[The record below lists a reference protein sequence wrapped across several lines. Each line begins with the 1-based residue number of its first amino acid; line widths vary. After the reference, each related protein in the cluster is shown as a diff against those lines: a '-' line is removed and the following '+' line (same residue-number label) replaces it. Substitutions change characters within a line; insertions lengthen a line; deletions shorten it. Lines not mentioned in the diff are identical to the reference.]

1 MNRRTLGTAGPTVAS
16 IGLGC
21 MGLSA
26 VYDPGTVSEADGIA
40 VIRRAID
47 LGVTLLDTSDAYGPY
62 RNEELVGRAVAGRR
76 DEVVIAT
83 KAGCVPHT
91 ESFVPRPD
99 GRPEVLRRCCDESL
113 ARLGV
118 DVIDLWQLHRRDPAV
133 PIEDSVGAMGDMVA
147 AGKVRAIGVS
157 EVTLDE
163 LRAAQATHPIATL
176 QSELS
181 LWTRDLRTEL
191 LPWCEAVGIGVIAF
205 SPLGR
210 GFLTGRFGAGASFVD
225 GDARAV
231 NPRFAPTALAANQD
245 IVTASGPS
253 PTAEAPPPPR
263 SRWRGCWRRARPW
276 CRSRA
281 RRRSPRSRRTW
292 RRRRWPSTP
301 TTWPRSRSCP
311 RRSAS
316 GTDRTG
322 QVVVVVTS
330 RVVDDGTVVDVVVVG
345 PAGSPGVVTHA
356 SANPLCAVNPPGAPS
371 PWYTERTTH
380 ADEASRT
387 AMLSDTRPSADG

>member
-1 MNRRTLGTAGPTVAS
+1 VNLRQLGTGGPTVGS

-26 VYDPGTVSEADGIA
+26 VYDPGSVSEADGIA

-62 RNEELVGRAVAGRR
+62 RNEQLVGRAVVGRR

-83 KAGCVPHT
+83 KAGCAPHA

-133 PIEDSVGAMGDMVA
+133 PIEDSVGAMGEMVA

-163 LRAAQATHPIATL
+163 LEAAHATHPIATL

-181 LWTRDLRTEL
+181 LWTRDLRAEL
-191 LPWCEAVGIGVIAF
+191 LPWCEAAGIGVIAF

-210 GFLTGRFGAGASFVD
+210 GFLTGRFGADASFGD

-231 NPRFAPTALAANQD
+231 NPRFTPAALAANQA
-245 IVTASGPS
+245 IVARVR
-253 PTAEAPPPPR
+253 AVADR
-263 SRWRGCWRRARPW
+263 RGV
-276 CRSRA
+276 
-281 RRRSPRSRRTW
+281 
-292 RRRRWPSTP
+292 TP
-301 TTWPRSRSCP
+301 
-311 RRSAS
+311 A
-316 GTDRTG
+316 
-322 QVVVVVTS
+322 QVALAWVLAQ
-330 RVVDDGTVVDVVVVG
+330 G
-345 PAGSPGVVTHA
+345 PAVVPIQGAQTVA
-356 SANPLCAVNPPGAPS
+356 QVEENVAGATLTLEADDLAALEALPPAIGDR
-371 PWYTERTTH
+371 Y
-380 ADEASRT
+380 
-387 AMLSDTRPSADG
+387 